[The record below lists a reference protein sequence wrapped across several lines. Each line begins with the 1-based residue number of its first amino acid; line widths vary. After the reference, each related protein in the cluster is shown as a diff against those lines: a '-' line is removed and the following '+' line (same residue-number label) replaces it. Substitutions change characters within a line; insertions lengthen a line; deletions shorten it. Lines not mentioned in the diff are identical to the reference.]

1 MTDRQRD
8 DYAELKKRT
17 DAASAEIGRL
27 CVVRDLSFD
36 RAESGKIQRRIFKLI
51 DVLGNDY
58 YKTKEKYEENV
69 SSGTHGHVWVYLRKK
84 PQSK

>member
-1 MTDRQRD
+1 LTDRQRD

-36 RAESGKIQRRIFKLI
+36 RAESGKIQRRIFVLI
-51 DVLGNDY
+51 DELGNDFY
-58 YKTKEKYEENV
+58 RTKEKFEEHIAT
-69 SSGTHGHVWVYLRKK
+69 GTHGHVWVYLRNK
-84 PQSK
+84 SK

>member
-1 MTDRQRD
+1 MSEQQFVQ
-8 DYAELKKRT
+8 YAKFKKRT

-27 CVVRDLSFD
+27 CVTRDLSLD
-36 RAESGKIQRRIFKLI
+36 RAESGKIQRRIFELI
-51 DVLGNDY
+51 DVLGNDF